1 MQAHGKG
8 VLIHSIQNKNFE
20 MLKVLLK
27 NVDKGF
33 NLNDVDSEGRDALMN
48 VILQN
53 NFEIVELFIEHRL
66 NGLVS
71 NHLD

>member
-1 MQAHGKG
+1 
-8 VLIHSIQNKNFE
+8 

-33 NLNDVDSEGRDALMN
+33 NLNEVDSEGRDALMN

-53 NFEIVELFIEHRL
+53 NFEIVELLIEHRL
-66 NGLVS
+66 NGLVT